1 MRRRKF
7 IEYPEI
13 SGGAMEAAPLLSISN
28 ITRAEGISPCLTSY
42 ALNKNIIPRAVRE
55 KKESLAE
62 FQNLFRS
69 LGIGTPWSY

>member
-13 SGGAMEAAPLLSISN
+13 SGGTMAAASLLSISN
-28 ITRAEGISPCLTSY
+28 ITRAEGINHLLISY

-55 KKESLAE
+55 KKERLAE

-69 LGIGTPWSY
+69 QGIETHWSY